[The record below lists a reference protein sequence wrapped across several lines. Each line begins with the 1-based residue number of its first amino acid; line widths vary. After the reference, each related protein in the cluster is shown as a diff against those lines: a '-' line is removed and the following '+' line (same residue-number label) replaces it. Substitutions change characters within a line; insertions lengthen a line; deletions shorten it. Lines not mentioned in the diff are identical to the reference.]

1 MTENKKILKV
11 LCKIAF
17 KNMKYLR
24 INLTEDIQ
32 AF

>member
-1 MTENKKILKV
+1 MTENKKNLKV
-11 LCKIAF
+11 LYKIAF

-24 INLTEDIQ
+24 INLTEDSQ